1 MVPGDIGKLV
11 NVSDP
16 AVSPDGRTVAVT
28 VTRADADANRFRS
41 AIWLVPT
48 NEGPPRQLT
57 AGDESDNGARWSPT
71 GDRVAFVRTTS
82 ADGSPPR
89 SAVLV
94 LPVAGGGEAVTVAES
109 AEGIDG
115 LDWSPDGE
123 RLAWAT
129 RIPDEGTGPDVKDR
143 DRGPRQI
150 TTLVT
155 RIDDVGWL
163 ADRRRQVFTGRI
175 DRTEAPRQVTTGGA
189 DHGSPRWSPDGTR
202 LVVVAGRHD
211 TADLDEVEDLWLID
225 ADADRTGAPPE
236 PERLTDGTLLWSNPS
251 WSPDGTRIA
260 GIATDPSIGF
270 KNARPLVQPVAG
282 GAPVDAAPGLDRT
295 FYPTL
300 GARPPV
306 WLDDEHLVS
315 TREDRGRV
323 ALVRLDASGATA
335 PAEVVAGDRCVVGFD
350 ARGGTLAFTSTSP
363 NEVGELSVA
372 PLNRV
377 SPERRRTS
385 FTAAF
390 LRAAPPN
397 PVERFTLTSPTGED
411 LDAWFLP
418 PAASAEANEPWPLL
432 VSVHGGPMTQYG
444 DQWFDEFQLWS
455 SAGFAVVA
463 CNPHGSSGRE
473 DAFARAIRSPAAA
486 IEPGTGWG
494 GIDADDIVATLD
506 AALER
511 WPVDPARVGLLGGSY
526 GGFMTSW
533 LLARTDRFAAG
544 CSERA
549 VNNLLSEEWSSDVG
563 GHFWRELGV
572 SHIDNPEEYLRMSPA
587 TYVKDLTAPI
597 LILHSEN
604 DLRCNIEQA
613 DALFVPLRLLDRDVE
628 YWRFPGEGH
637 ELSRSGSPKHR
648 IRRAELIIDFFQR
661 RLGGQPATE
670 LPAG

>member
-1 MVPGDIGKLV
+1 
-11 NVSDP
+11 
-16 AVSPDGRTVAVT
+16 
-28 VTRADADANRFRS
+28 
-41 AIWLVPT
+41 
-48 NEGPPRQLT
+48 
-57 AGDESDNGARWSPT
+57 
-71 GDRVAFVRTTS
+71 
-82 ADGSPPR
+82 
-89 SAVLV
+89 
-94 LPVAGGGEAVTVAES
+94 
-109 AEGIDG
+109 
-115 LDWSPDGE
+115 
-123 RLAWAT
+123 
-129 RIPDEGTGPDVKDR
+129 
-143 DRGPRQI
+143 
-150 TTLVT
+150 
-155 RIDDVGWL
+155 
-163 ADRRRQVFTGRI
+163 
-175 DRTEAPRQVTTGGA
+175 
-189 DHGSPRWSPDGTR
+189 
-202 LVVVAGRHD
+202 
-211 TADLDEVEDLWLID
+211 
-225 ADADRTGAPPE
+225 
-236 PERLTDGTLLWSNPS
+236 
-251 WSPDGTRIA
+251 
-260 GIATDPSIGF
+260 
-270 KNARPLVQPVAG
+270 
-282 GAPVDAAPGLDRT
+282 
-295 FYPTL
+295 
-300 GARPPV
+300 
-306 WLDDEHLVS
+306 
-315 TREDRGRV
+315 
-323 ALVRLDASGATA
+323 
-335 PAEVVAGDRCVVGFD
+335 
-350 ARGGTLAFTSTSP
+350 
-363 NEVGELSVA
+363 
-372 PLNRV
+372 
-377 SPERRRTS
+377 
-385 FTAAF
+385 
-390 LRAAPPN
+390 
-397 PVERFTLTSPTGED
+397 
-411 LDAWFLP
+411 
-418 PAASAEANEPWPLL
+418 
-432 VSVHGGPMTQYG
+432 MTQYG